1 MSTHHSCQII
11 TNLTCSSQPSRED
24 LKPKIHSLVWSLLPM
39 HTKTQHPSYLV
50 YHPHYIHGPTRE
62 PPMAS
67 SQCHSKLSCT
77 ATPHYE
83 RPPLGC
89 FPPFQ
94 TPFNTPQS
102 PDFPT
107 PLPHAPFYFP
117 YPDLASI
124 APPLCLPH
132 PPFTPNS
139 QIPPMLLFR
148 IYSLYMSP
156 YCLFFKTYH
165 AALASAVGI
174 PLFPFNFPWFL
185 LPQSH
190 HHIIAASP
198 APLPPIPLSPRFL
211 LKVSCLLFSSSHIT
225 PALSV
230 CLTSN
235 TPLSSK

>member
-24 LKPKIHSLVWSLLPM
+24 MKPKIHSLVWSLLPM

-67 SQCHSKLSCT
+67 SQCHSTLSRT

-83 RPPLGC
+83 HPPVEC

-107 PLPHAPFYFP
+107 PFP
-117 YPDLASI
+117 TPRFIFSTQDLASI
-124 APPLCLPH
+124 APSLRLPH

-148 IYSLYMSP
+148 IFSLYVP
-156 YCLFFKTYH
+156 LLPIFKTYH

-174 PLFPFNFPWFL
+174 LLSPFHFPWSS
-185 LPQSH
+185 LPQSRH
-190 HHIIAASP
+190 HTIAASP
-198 APLPPIPLSPRFL
+198 APSHQSHSPPPFLKLLVFSSLPHTSPQPCLSVSLFLPFL
-211 LKVSCLLFSSSHIT
+211 LS
-225 PALSV
+225 
-230 CLTSN
+230 
-235 TPLSSK
+235 